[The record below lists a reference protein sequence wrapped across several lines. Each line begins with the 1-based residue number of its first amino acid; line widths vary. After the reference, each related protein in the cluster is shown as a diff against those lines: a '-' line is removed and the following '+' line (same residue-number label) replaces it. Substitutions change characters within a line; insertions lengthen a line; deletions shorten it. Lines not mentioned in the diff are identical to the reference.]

1 MKKLAIL
8 IIFIFAAATISSCKS
23 AKGCGLTGK
32 TDVQNSNSIELLKV
46 NSYEVA

>member
-23 AKGCGLTGK
+23 AKGCGLTG
-32 TDVQNSNSIELLKV
+32 DLNSPNSNPTELIFSLEFHK
-46 NSYEVA
+46 A

>member
-8 IIFIFAAATISSCKS
+8 FIFIFAAATISSCKS

-32 TDVQNSNSIELLKV
+32 TEVQNSNTIEVITL
-46 NSYEVA
+46 NAYAVA

>member
-8 IIFIFAAATISSCKS
+8 FIFIFAAATISSCKS

-32 TDVQNSNSIELLKV
+32 ADILNSNTIEVVSLNAYTIV
-46 NSYEVA
+46 

>member
-8 IIFIFAAATISSCKS
+8 FIFIFAAATLSSCKS

-32 TDVQNSNSIELLKV
+32 ADVQNSNTIEVISLDAY
-46 NSYEVA
+46 SVA

>member
-8 IIFIFAAATISSCKS
+8 FIFIFAAATISSCKS

-32 TDVQNSNSIELLKV
+32 ADVENANTI
-46 NSYEVA
+46 EVASLNIYMVV